1 MPQGN
6 NIKFKKYT
14 NETRL
19 SKYKHPKKQ
28 MPSLFGCECKIVS
41 DVKHNSKMTF
51 RKLKLCRK
59 KRRLQNFPPDKK
71 KILKVLGQKFST
83 NSKFSEKVWIFYASE
98 SISLRFDKSQSR

>member
-59 KRRLQNFPPDKK
+59 KEDFKIFLSTKK
-71 KILKVLGQKFST
+71 YFKSSWSKIFNEFKV
-83 NSKFSEKVWIFYASE
+83 
-98 SISLRFDKSQSR
+98 